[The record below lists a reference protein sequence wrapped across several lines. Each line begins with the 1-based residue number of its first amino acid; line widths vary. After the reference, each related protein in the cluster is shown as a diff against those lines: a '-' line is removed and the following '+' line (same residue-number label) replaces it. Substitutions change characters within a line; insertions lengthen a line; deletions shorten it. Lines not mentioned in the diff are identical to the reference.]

1 MEPAD
6 CTVITPIPERN
17 KPRKQS
23 RIFYGR
29 SGGQSL
35 FSEDCTYPL
44 PRGKFAYAQ
53 VNHYI
58 CREVIFMNSIFL
70 PGIGTAFL
78 ILFGLLY
85 FVVVMVL
92 SIIFIERVW
101 TGPSKWLILPVVV
114 FTAIIFVFHPSLL
127 LRFFETMSGL
137 PILGF
142 LGITG
147 LGMLAGM
154 AASSL

>member
-1 MEPAD
+1 
-6 CTVITPIPERN
+6 
-17 KPRKQS
+17 
-23 RIFYGR
+23 
-29 SGGQSL
+29 
-35 FSEDCTYPL
+35 
-44 PRGKFAYAQ
+44 
-53 VNHYI
+53 
-58 CREVIFMNSIFL
+58 MNSIFL

-114 FTAIIFVFHPSLL
+114 FTAVIFVFHPSLL

-142 LGITG
+142 LGVTG